1 MFDLYIFLIF
11 IWSITMI
18 KISHTLHELRTED
31 LFKKNLEMLI
41 KTYQINEDDVS
52 EQFDTDFGMSLDYL
66 LENFVIDIE
75 NQSNERMIRYYLDEN
90 LTSTLSRDGFEVI
103 SSPE

>member
-1 MFDLYIFLIF
+1 M
-11 IWSITMI
+11 
-18 KISHTLHELRTED
+18 KISHTLHEERTED

-41 KTYQINEDDVS
+41 KTFQINEDDVT

-66 LENFVIDIE
+66 LEHFVIDIE

-90 LTSTLSRDGFEVI
+90 LASTLSKDGFTVI
-103 SSPE
+103 SGPE

>member
-1 MFDLYIFLIF
+1 
-11 IWSITMI
+11 MI